1 MSAHVSINPSPNVV
15 ANPTAQALRQAV
27 LAMGLNPQQ
36 QAACQHPYNQGLQVL
51 AGAGTGKT
59 LLITARYLWLLADAL
74 DAGLSDATQRLWV
87 LTFTEAAAAEMRH
100 RIHKALLVA
109 GYEGALP
116 TDTLGNFNQLGQ
128 RLLRQHATRLGFTQ
142 APTTLDA
149 TAQQQRLAQLVTLT
163 LNGQL
168 PRIEQALKDQGL
180 GELNPNCLH
189 PNQLAQW
196 PTASREALLQSFVQ
210 GIESVKALGLSP
222 AEAYHTLK
230 RQQAA
235 WQQALTSLPLVNNAY
250 GLPIDTKDAL
260 AAAWGQH
267 LAPWAAP
274 QWVETMHEG
283 GITQAK
289 QLTDLIG
296 ETLWKDTGWF
306 NAKAGTKA
314 KLAWTP
320 LAHDRQQATAPLN
333 ATLALE
339 QQVLEAF
346 CAFYAVYQQSLAT
359 DNACDF
365 NDQITLATRLFT
377 ADPALAHQYQQAIR
391 AVLVDEFQDTNGAQ
405 LALLRQ
411 LLLPPKQGCN
421 LTVVGDVKQAIYGF
435 RYAQPHNLQLAF
447 TGYAPPT
454 TVALG
459 ANYRSVPAIVGVAN
473 RLTATL
479 THNDERQQVQATQPE
494 QPQPTPQAGTPV
506 HVWVID
512 KAPQPSKANPSP
524 LSWPEGAPPSARAWE
539 DSLIVEELTH
549 LLASGNVQPRDVAIL
564 YRSHSRALSLEPL
577 LAERGIPYLKQQD
590 SSLFELP
597 VIITLHAALR
607 AWLDEIPS
615 PHALLRLLEACL
627 PQASVARVWRAC
639 CDNLP
644 KGDQPTLASFIAL
657 YSHPLPKGEGVDN
670 ALARWLA
677 EGQTLAHSLPP
688 VAWAQW
694 VVSSG
699 QSLLWQRYAAT
710 PEALQQQ
717 ALTLA
722 QWAELWATLASH
734 EGLLATPAKVWPRL
748 RYCLAD
754 KTFSFN
760 GLLRNDGLTGDT
772 SPHTPTSASQH
783 NAVRLMSIHASK
795 GLEFN
800 VVFVA
805 WGQSRLHGNKA
816 PLRIDGAEW
825 TALTNQPQH
834 QGFGLL
840 LTDVPPAYLPPSPSS
855 RGGLT
860 LTPTLSRRERGFK
873 RTLANL
879 LWHKPN
885 ELAELQRVLYVALT
899 RAKHRLYW
907 LVQAKSLEALEL
919 GQLPPAE
926 VTVLDNND
934 LDEAT
939 ALLQRWPSLPLAE
952 AKIRLQAVRPT
963 WLSHPKGD
971 DDTPSPLANVR
982 LVAPAFLPPPP
993 SPPEV
998 LPAWHL
1004 SFSAWQTW
1012 QRCPTQFWWQHVA
1025 KVPAPA
1031 STEAE
1036 ALPTQATPQRL
1047 AAWRGTWV
1055 HKAIEQTYR
1064 QQASLSLQALVA
1076 LAPLTLAPPWGE
1088 TLLAEVQT
1096 LLARFEASD
1105 LSLPHAT
1112 AQGWRV
1118 LAPELKLKANTGLT
1132 LMWQGE
1138 PRHVVLTGQVDAL
1151 LHNPATETA
1160 RLVDFKT
1167 NQHLSASKLEADTW
1181 QLALYR
1187 QALRQA
1193 QPQYQLPPELCQV
1206 AHLSTAHANLHL
1218 HTLAAT
1224 TNDTLRLA
1232 LTLEAQGDPLAVW
1245 QAWLPTASLASFA
1258 SLSHATQAPQPN
1270 PTPSAKTCQQC
1281 AYLSL
1286 CPVAQAT

>member
-15 ANPTAQALRQAV
+15 ATPTAQALRQAV

-74 DAGLSDATQRLWV
+74 DAGLPDATQRLWV

-100 RIHKALLVA
+100 RIHKALLQA

-235 WQQALTSLPLVNNAY
+235 WQQALISLPLVTNAY
-250 GLPIDTKDAL
+250 GAPIDSKDAL

-274 QWVETMHEG
+274 QWVEATHEG
-283 GITQAK
+283 GMTQAK
-289 QLTDLIG
+289 QLTDLLG
-296 ETLWKDTGWF
+296 STLWKETGWF
-306 NAKAGTKA
+306 DTKA
-314 KLAWTP
+314 SRAAKCVWSP

-333 ATLALE
+333 ATLPLE
-339 QQVLEAF
+339 RQVLEAF

-377 ADPALAHQYQQAIR
+377 ADPALAQQYQQAIR
-391 AVLVDEFQDTNGAQ
+391 AILVDEFQDTNGAQ

-411 LLLPPKQGCN
+411 LLLPPQQGCN

-447 TGYAPPT
+447 AGYAPPT

-459 ANYRSVPAIVGVAN
+459 ANYRSVPAVVGVAN

-479 THNDERQQVQATQPE
+479 THGDDQQQVQATQAE
-494 QPQPTPQAGTPV
+494 QPPPTPEAGTPV
-506 HVWVID
+506 QVWVID
-512 KAPQPSKANPSP
+512 KADPKAS
-524 LSWPEGAPPSARAWE
+524 LAWPEGAPPSSRAWE

-607 AWLDEIPS
+607 AWLDETPS

-627 PQASVARVWRAC
+627 PQATVARVWRTCKEA
-639 CDNLP
+639 LP
-644 KGDQPTLASFIAL
+644 KGDQPTVDSFIAL
-657 YSHPLPKGEGVDN
+657 YGSDDPHPQGESVKC
-670 ALARWLA
+670 LAHWLA

-694 VVSSG
+694 VITSG
-699 QSLLWQRYAAT
+699 QELLWQRYAPTA
-710 PEALQQQ
+710 EALQQQ

-772 SPHTPTSASQH
+772 SPHNPTTTSQH

-805 WGQSRLHGNKA
+805 WGESRLHGNKA
-816 PLRIDGAEW
+816 PLRVDGAEW
-825 TALTNQPQH
+825 PALATQPQH

-840 LTDVPPAYLPPSPSS
+840 LTDVPPAYSQE
-855 RGGLT
+855 GAMT
-860 LTPTLSRRERGFK
+860 LTPALSQRERGFK
-873 RTLANL
+873 RSLANL

-907 LVQAKSLEALEL
+907 VVQQKSFEALEL
-919 GQLPPAE
+919 GNLPTDE
-926 VTVLDNND
+926 VTVLNNNSPD
-934 LDEAT
+934 DAAT
-939 ALLQRWPSLPLAE
+939 LLQRWPALPLAE
-952 AKIRLQAVRPT
+952 AKTRLKAVRPT
-963 WLSHPKGD
+963 WQSLSQSD
-971 DDTPSPLANVR
+971 DDTPRPLANVR
-982 LVAPAFLPPPP
+982 LVAPAFVPP
-993 SPPEV
+993 SPASVET

-1012 QRCPTQFWWQHVA
+1012 QRCPTQFWWQYVA

-1031 STEAE
+1031 TTEAE

-1064 QQASLSLQALVA
+1064 QQASLTLEALVT
-1076 LAPLTLAPPWGE
+1076 LAPIPLTPPWGE
-1088 TLLAEVQT
+1088 ALLADVQT

-1105 LSLPHAT
+1105 LNLPHAT
-1112 AQGWRV
+1112 AKSWRV
-1118 LAPELKLKANTGLT
+1118 LAPELKLKANTGLMVT
-1132 LMWQGE
+1132 WQGQ

-1167 NQHLSASKLEADTW
+1167 NQHLSAAKLEADTW

-1206 AHLSTAHANLHL
+1206 AHLSTANDALTL
-1218 HTLAAT
+1218 HTLADT
-1224 TNDTLRLA
+1224 TSDTLRQALA
-1232 LTLEAQGDPLAVW
+1232 QEANGNPLAVW
-1245 QAWLPTASLASFA
+1245 RAWLPAEALA
-1258 SLSHATQAPQPN
+1258 SLSQVSQATQAPEPS

-1286 CPVAQAT
+1286 CPVATQP